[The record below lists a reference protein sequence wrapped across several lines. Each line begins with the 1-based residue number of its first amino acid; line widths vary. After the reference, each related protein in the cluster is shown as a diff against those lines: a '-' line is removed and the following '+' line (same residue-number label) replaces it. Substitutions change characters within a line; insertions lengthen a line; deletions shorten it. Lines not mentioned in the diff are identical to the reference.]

1 MVNLGGY
8 NECCNTLDD
17 ISGRI
22 CVPIKTEDVDLSVL
36 NLITG
41 INESKTL
48 WNINHANVNVNL
60 MIEHIFQIKSGI
72 KINVDVNVKT
82 RKECSVCGKDYI
94 SNPTTCT
101 CENDKYLRS
110 IIGDSTKT
118 TSSQTISI
126 SFNGRKVNCKTEN
139 FYLLLALLLI
149 PISLLIAVSIYYW
162 FIKHQRK

>member
-1 MVNLGGY
+1 MVNLGGC

-94 SNPTTCT
+94 SSPTTCT
-101 CENDKYLRS
+101 C
-110 IIGDSTKT
+110 
-118 TSSQTISI
+118 
-126 SFNGRKVNCKTEN
+126 
-139 FYLLLALLLI
+139 
-149 PISLLIAVSIYYW
+149 
-162 FIKHQRK
+162 